1 MKIVKNHIMFGAE
14 DTNFIKKFGL
24 SEALEMV
31 ENFRTLNN
39 LPFIYDSLQLAGFLD
54 IPLGVM
60 VRMVRK
66 GCDSLYHPHT
76 IKKKNGGER
85 QLYSPYCVLK
95 RCQSIIL
102 RDILMKLPVSKYAT
116 AYKPKV
122 SIVDNA
128 NPHIGKK
135 YLLKMDIT
143 DFFDSISFEQVYC
156 AAFNTRYFPKH
167 IGVILTNLCCRN
179 DSLPQGAPTSPA
191 ISNIVMKN
199 FDNNVGK
206 WCEER
211 GISYTRYCDDLTF
224 SSDKPL
230 YHLYVKV
237 KKMLYNMNFEVNEN
251 KTRFVTSASRQS
263 VTGIT
268 VNQKLTVSRE
278 YKRELRQK
286 IYYVLKF
293 GVKSSLAYETNG
305 FLGDDVNAA
314 ATHMLNVL
322 IGKINYLLSV
332 EKGEGN
338 NYFKKAKGILI
349 LMRDELE

>member
-1 MKIVKNHIMFGAE
+1 
-14 DTNFIKKFGL
+14 
-24 SEALEMV
+24 
-31 ENFRTLNN
+31 
-39 LPFIYDSLQLAGFLD
+39 
-54 IPLGVM
+54 
-60 VRMVRK
+60 
-66 GCDSLYHPHT
+66 
-76 IKKKNGGER
+76 
-85 QLYSPYCVLK
+85 
-95 RCQSIIL
+95 
-102 RDILMKLPVSKYAT
+102 
-116 AYKPKV
+116 
-122 SIVDNA
+122 
-128 NPHIGKK
+128 
-135 YLLKMDIT
+135 
-143 DFFDSISFEQVYC
+143 
-156 AAFNTRYFPKH
+156 
-167 IGVILTNLCCRN
+167 
-179 DSLPQGAPTSPA
+179 
-191 ISNIVMKN
+191 MKN
-199 FDNNVGK
+199 FDNNIGN

-293 GVKSSLAYETNG
+293 GVKSSLVYETNG
-305 FLGDDVNAA
+305 FLGDDVNAI

>member
-1 MKIVKNHIMFGAE
+1 
-14 DTNFIKKFGL
+14 
-24 SEALEMV
+24 
-31 ENFRTLNN
+31 
-39 LPFIYDSLQLAGFLD
+39 
-54 IPLGVM
+54 
-60 VRMVRK
+60 
-66 GCDSLYHPHT
+66 
-76 IKKKNGGER
+76 
-85 QLYSPYCVLK
+85 
-95 RCQSIIL
+95 
-102 RDILMKLPVSKYAT
+102 
-116 AYKPKV
+116 
-122 SIVDNA
+122 
-128 NPHIGKK
+128 
-135 YLLKMDIT
+135 
-143 DFFDSISFEQVYC
+143 
-156 AAFNTRYFPKH
+156 
-167 IGVILTNLCCRN
+167 
-179 DSLPQGAPTSPA
+179 
-191 ISNIVMKN
+191 
-199 FDNNVGK
+199 
-206 WCEER
+206 
-211 GISYTRYCDDLTF
+211 
-224 SSDKPL
+224 
-230 YHLYVKV
+230 
-237 KKMLYNMNFEVNEN
+237 MNFEVNEN